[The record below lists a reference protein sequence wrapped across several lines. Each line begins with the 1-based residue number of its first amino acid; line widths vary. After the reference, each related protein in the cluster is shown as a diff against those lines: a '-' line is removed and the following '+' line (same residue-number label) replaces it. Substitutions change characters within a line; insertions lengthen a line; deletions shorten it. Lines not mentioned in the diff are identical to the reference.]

1 MCYLTLVAGAPL
13 PLALTALHLV
23 LVLGRLQESTVQV
36 GQTVLD
42 RYNVNTLK
50 HIRDNH
56 PGAFHL
62 MMADIYA
69 QAK

>member
-1 MCYLTLVAGAPL
+1 MYQG
-13 PLALTALHLV
+13 H
-23 LVLGRLQESTVQV
+23 
-36 GQTVLD
+36 
-42 RYNVNTLK
+42 VNTLK
-50 HIRDNH
+50 HIQDNR